1 MENYNNKTYPYC
13 KNQVTENVSLKS
25 CPACGTPLT
34 DEQAFCPNCGIPNNK
49 KPQSCFC
56 SQCGT
61 IIHNGQTYCPKCGQ
75 KTPFSLDYDTSIPI
89 GQQNPNGAYLQKK
102 QKKKTPLIIGLSSA
116 GAAILV
122 AVIVIIVIFVTGN
135 QNNFNNMYGDIA
147 NEEWCII
154 SSDGKWMK
162 LDTNPYDEDGDY
174 VNRTFYEDIIEPCA
188 EKIQRVNRDLGFK
201 SSIYSEMCET
211 TSDDGYQ
218 TESNDKYTVSWSF
231 HPDKGLEVIY
241 EINS

>member
-1 MENYNNKTYPYC
+1 MNNSNINNNPNTQNNNQNSINNTNYNQTNNIPY
-13 KNQVTENVSLKS
+13 Q
-25 CPACGTPLT
+25 
-34 DEQAFCPNCGIPNNK
+34 NNN
-49 KPQSCFC
+49 S
-56 SQCGT
+56 
-61 IIHNGQTYCPKCGQ
+61 Y
-75 KTPFSLDYDTSIPI
+75 
-89 GQQNPNGAYLQKK
+89 
-102 QKKKTPLIIGLSSA
+102 
-116 GAAILV
+116 
-122 AVIVIIVIFVTGN
+122 N